1 MVDDTMKQLLRR
13 LVRRIPAQAL
23 PSTLAKWG
31 RLTAAQRESIDFT
44 QPKWTLAEKLLDICE
59 VCFNFVCFFQKER
72 ASS

>member
-1 MVDDTMKQLLRR
+1 MVDDNMKQLLRR
-13 LVRRIPAQAL
+13 LIRRIPAQAL

-59 VCFNFVCFFQKER
+59 VCFNFVFQKEHTN
-72 ASS
+72 S